1 MAHENEESLSP
12 LKALPKLRTATADL
26 MSPTRSRTDPP
37 DERTHLHRRLH
48 SSSLRNRAFTGGEK
62 HGYRHAAKET
72 VQSAMDLKPPIS
84 FDSLLRRDKKGA
96 ESGRHG
102 GSKHSH
108 QHRASQQ
115 QRDVDEWTRQQ
126 AQLAKKREVRPE
138 DIEKAKKENEKREK
152 VLRDDLALVE
162 DVAMSSTRQL
172 DDTYYAI
179 LEKASLLR
187 STVSSLQQLAE
198 ESQSMHAKFKQE
210 SAQLEQNTKTTFDS
224 FAEFEPQ
231 EKTINGLVD
240 QLQESKQRT
249 DRLNDRLEAARHRM
263 EAYEA
268 REKQNRR
275 TSRQRW
281 SAVWIVLAGLIVLLI
296 ALLLA
301 RNRGTPSSNPISAV
315 VKLKPKLE
323 RDPILDKIFED
334 L

>member
-1 MAHENEESLSP
+1 
-12 LKALPKLRTATADL
+12 

-72 VQSAMDLKPPIS
+72 VQSTMDLKPPIS

-108 QHRASQQ
+108 QHRTSQQ
-115 QRDVDEWTRQQ
+115 QRDLDEWTRQQ
-126 AQLAKKREVRPE
+126 AELAVKRQIRPE
-138 DIEKAKKENEKREK
+138 DIEKAKRGNEKREK
-152 VLRDDLALVE
+152 VLRDDLAAVE

-179 LEKASLLR
+179 LEKMSLLR
-187 STVSSLQQLAE
+187 NTVSSLQQLAE
-198 ESQSMHAKFKQE
+198 ESRSMHEKFKQD
-210 SAQLEQNTKTTFDS
+210 SDQLEQNSKTTFDS
-224 FAEFEPQ
+224 FSEFKPQ
-231 EKTINGLVD
+231 EKTITGLVD
-240 QLQESKQRT
+240 QLQESKKRT
-249 DRLNDRLEAARHRM
+249 DRLNERLEAARNRM

-281 SAVWIVLAGLIVLLI
+281 SAIWLVLAGLLVLFVG
-296 ALLLA
+296 LLLA
-301 RNRGTPSSNPISAV
+301 KHRGTASSNPIIAV
-315 VKLKPKLE
+315 VKPKAKLDQ
-323 RDPILDKIFED
+323 DPILEKLFED